1 MKKTTKV
8 LAGFSLVGMLA
19 MFPLSAQPD
28 NPDAINMACTDGQ
41 CDGDILSL
49 HKLARYGNYQAMTL
63 LSMVYATGDGRE
75 ADPEKALSYLERAVK
90 HRSPMAVFLLSEWY
104 REGFVVAQDQ
114 QQAAQLLSEAVKLN
128 HPPAQYRKAL
138 QLLQQPETNH
148 ISEAITLLEQAS
160 DERLVDA
167 MFLLA
172 RLKQNGAFV
181 ETDVEGAAQLYKNL
195 VLSGHD
201 QSRPYLRETIAM
213 LAAEP
218 ANSQLV
224 ANLQQSY
231 DVEIIRIIE
240 RDLNAT
246 SLLSNAISQM
256 KRTGVY
262 SRGSMSKFPAASCDV
277 RNTCLAFRPQP
288 GEKSLRQVLTGQ
300 K

>member
-8 LAGFSLVGMLA
+8 FVGFSLLGVLT

-28 NPDAINMACTDGQ
+28 NPDSINLACAEGQ

-49 HKLARYGNYQAMTL
+49 HKLARYGNYEAMTL

-75 ADPEKALSYLERAVK
+75 ADHEKALNYLERAVK
-90 HRSPMAVFLLSEWY
+90 NRSPMAVFLMSEWY
-104 REGFVVAQDQ
+104 REGFVVAQDL
-114 QQAAQLLSEAVKLN
+114 QQAAKFLAEAVKLN

-138 QLLQQPETNH
+138 QLLQQPDTANVT
-148 ISEAITLLEQAS
+148 EAITLLEQAS
-160 DERLVDA
+160 DKRLVDA

-172 RLKQNGAFV
+172 RMKMNGAFV
-181 ETDVEGAAQLYKNL
+181 ETDLEGAAQLYKKL

-218 ANSQLV
+218 GKSALV
-224 ANLQQSY
+224 ADLQQSY
-231 DVEIIRIIE
+231 DVEVIRVID
-240 RDLNAT
+240 RDFNAT

-256 KRTGVY
+256 NRTGIY
-262 SRGSMSKFPAASCDV
+262 SRGSMNKFPAATCDV
-277 RNTCLAFRPQP
+277 TNTCLSFRPQP